1 MNVSTTPIITLKA
14 EAALPEVSTDAM
26 MNTIVERQPDR
37 KFTLTGVPSLAE
49 KLPMMRG
56 PAPS

>member
-1 MNVSTTPIITLKA
+1 MKVSTTPIITLKA
-14 EAALPEVSTDAM
+14 SAALPDVSTDAIT
-26 MNTIVERQPDR
+26 NTIVESTPDR
-37 KFTLTGVPSLAE
+37 KFTFTGVPSLAE